1 MDTCHRTTLAR
12 KLCGAMLAHGL
23 FLLTPEADLPGFVG
37 RELREAF
44 LKSGSMVIHLALGDV
59 PSGQLWDAIAA
70 SAKGLMPGPHCDDS
84 LAVVSPHRV
93 SLFEELERLQAATA
107 AAVIVML
114 EGVERTG
121 HEAHADDWAAM
132 FALKSAR
139 DQMNRPWLCRLGLVM
154 TSASERSLAGLLR
167 SNAAPF
173 YGSIVRRLETEV
185 ISQPA

>member
-1 MDTCHRTTLAR
+1 
-12 KLCGAMLAHGL
+12 MLAPSLFDDASHGL
-23 FLLTPEADLPGFVG
+23 FLLTPETELSGFVEG
-37 RELREAF
+37 ELREAF

-59 PSGQLWDAIAA
+59 PSGRLWDAIAA
-70 SAKGLMPGPHCDDS
+70 SAKGLMQGLHHDDPP
-84 LAVVSPHRV
+84 AVVSPHRV
-93 SLFEELERLQAATA
+93 SLLEELQRLHAATK

-121 HEAHADDWAAM
+121 HEAHVDDWAAM

-173 YGSIVRRLETEV
+173 YGSIVRRLETEP
-185 ISQPA
+185 ISQSA